1 MDEKEQP
8 QPQTPD
14 QGSIEVPE
22 TRPQTHEQE
31 VPSERPKDRE
41 THRADEQAAIEQIR
55 SKLAEEAPKHAPQ
68 KPQEEPLQ
76 QISRTTW
83 DKVRDTLNVWPYTIE
98 LMQRLTRRKETGAII
113 DFLDAQQNDKIL
125 EIGCNTGYLLQQ
137 NHEQKGVGPN
147 YTALDQNISSAAR
160 RRAEQSGATVVEKDG
175 TQTGYESGAFDKVVT
190 SHVLE
195 HFDDPALLL
204 KEISRILS
212 GEGIAV
218 IAVPREKEHK
228 SWNPMSWPS
237 KFKGHKTHFSKPE
250 ELAHLLEE
258 SGFEVE
264 DHWSSRKN
272 IVIKAKKKKF

>member
-160 RRAEQSGATVVEKDG
+160 RRAE
-175 TQTGYESGAFDKVVT
+175 
-190 SHVLE
+190 
-195 HFDDPALLL
+195 
-204 KEISRILS
+204 
-212 GEGIAV
+212 
-218 IAVPREKEHK
+218 
-228 SWNPMSWPS
+228 
-237 KFKGHKTHFSKPE
+237 KT
-250 ELAHLLEE
+250 A
-258 SGFEVE
+258 G
-264 DHWSSRKN
+264 
-272 IVIKAKKKKF
+272 